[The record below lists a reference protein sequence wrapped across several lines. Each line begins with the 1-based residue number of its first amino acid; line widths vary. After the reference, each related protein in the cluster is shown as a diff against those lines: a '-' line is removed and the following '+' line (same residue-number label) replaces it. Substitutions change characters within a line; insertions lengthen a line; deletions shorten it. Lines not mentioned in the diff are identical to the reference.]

1 LERLIFDAKSSLN
14 APEDAWIV
22 STPNKPCTLSSKFA
36 LKTETGVQLL
46 EPLRF
51 QPAYADGST
60 KPCHD
65 VSFGISSARPEP
77 AVMNP
82 SPSVFKP
89 VLAGL
94 LITLAQI
101 FVAVV
106 LIAPEGP
113 LAYRY
118 DTLIQHDSYWFAN
131 IVDRGYETTVPPS
144 NHKMMEVSN
153 VAFFPAYPVIASLLR
168 SALHLSTFEAL
179 LVTAQTAAWGFWTY
193 FFLFCERWN
202 ISPLLQFFGAL
213 AILAHP
219 TAFFLVAGY
228 SESLFMM
235 ALFGF
240 MYWSGAEGRTAKF
253 IAALH
258 GILMSATR
266 IVGIL
271 CSAYPVVQAIF
282 KNGGRGLTNI
292 RSWPS
297 RFTPSVVLTGAA
309 MLGAGSFFF
318 YCLLRW
324 GRWDMYLL
332 TQRSGWA
339 IIPDYLAV
347 LKGESYRWFV
357 PALNNPTEASQM
369 TMTLGGVTLL
379 AVMLA
384 ELLPIIRRNLAWTT
398 RAGFYFCAVVIYY
411 ISVSGVASVGMES
424 MLRYEFCVH
433 ALIVLAI
440 VHFLHQLPTPPL
452 LVRAFGMAA
461 IALLSA
467 AGLSVQGW
475 YVWNFT
481 RGNWVA

>member
-1 LERLIFDAKSSLN
+1 M
-14 APEDAWIV
+14 
-22 STPNKPCTLSSKFA
+22 
-36 LKTETGVQLL
+36 
-46 EPLRF
+46 RF
-51 QPAYADGST
+51 QPAQADGST
-60 KPCHD
+60 KPCHAD
-65 VSFGISSARPEP
+65 SFGISSARPKP
-77 AVMNP
+77 VVMN
-82 SPSVFKP
+82 STLSVIRP

-94 LITLAQI
+94 LLTLAQI

-106 LIAPEGP
+106 LMAPEGP
-113 LAYRY
+113 LSYRY

-144 NHKMMEVSN
+144 DHKMMEVSN
-153 VAFFPAYPVIASLLR
+153 VAFFPAYPAIAALLR
-168 SALHLSTFEAL
+168 YGLHLSTYDAL

-193 FFLFCERWN
+193 FFLFCARWN

-240 MYWSGAEGRTAKF
+240 MYWSTAEGRTAKF
-253 IAALH
+253 LAALH

-271 CSAYPVVQAIF
+271 CSTFPIVQAIF
-282 KNGGRGLTNI
+282 KNGGRGLTKI
-292 RSWPS
+292 RSWAG
-297 RFTPSVVLTGAA
+297 RFTPAILLAGAA
-309 MLGAGSFFF
+309 MLGAVSFFF
-318 YCLLRW
+318 YCLVRW
-324 GRWDMYLL
+324 GRWDLYLL

-347 LKGESYRWFV
+347 FKGASYRWLV
-357 PALNNPTEASQM
+357 PALDNPTEASQL
-369 TMTLGGVTLL
+369 TMTLGGVTLV
-379 AVMLA
+379 AAMLG
-384 ELLPIIRRNLAWTT
+384 ELVPIVRRNFAWTT
-398 RAGFYFCAVVIYY
+398 RAGFYFCAAVIYY

-424 MLRYEFCVH
+424 MLRYQFCVH
-433 ALIVLAI
+433 TLIVLAI

>member
-1 LERLIFDAKSSLN
+1 MNSKPSAFRPLILALF
-14 APEDAWIV
+14 V
-22 STPNKPCTLSSKFA
+22 TLMQ
-36 LKTETGVQLL
+36 V
-46 EPLRF
+46 
-51 QPAYADGST
+51 
-60 KPCHD
+60 
-65 VSFGISSARPEP
+65 
-77 AVMNP
+77 
-82 SPSVFKP
+82 
-89 VLAGL
+89 
-94 LITLAQI
+94 

-113 LAYRY
+113 LSVRY

-131 IVDRGYETTVPPS
+131 IVDRGYETTVPPV
-144 NHKMMEVSN
+144 NRKMMEVSN
-153 VAFFPAYPVIASLLR
+153 VAFFPAYPAIAGVLHHL
-168 SALHLSTFEAL
+168 LHLSLYKAL
-179 LVTAQTAAWGFWTY
+179 LITAQMAAFGFWSY
-193 FFLFCERWN
+193 FFLFCDRWKV
-202 ISPLLQFFGAL
+202 SPVLQFFGAL

-240 MYWSGAEGRTAKF
+240 MYWSNGEGRAAKWL
-253 IAALH
+253 AALH
-258 GILMSATR
+258 GFLMSATR
-266 IVGIL
+266 IVGIP
-271 CSAYPVVQAIF
+271 CAAYPVVQDVF
-282 KNGGRGLTNI
+282 RNGWGGLTDV
-292 RSWPS
+292 RSWLK
-297 RFTPSVVLTGAA
+297 RYGASVLVTFGAT
-309 MLGAGSFFF
+309 LGAGSFFL

-324 GRWDMYLL
+324 GRWDLYLL
-332 TQRSGWA
+332 TQHSGWA
-339 IIPDYLAV
+339 IIPDYLAIF
-347 LKGESYRWFV
+347 KPASYRWLV

-369 TMTLGGVTLL
+369 TMTLGGMLLL
-379 AVMLA
+379 AVMLC
-384 ELLPIIRRNLAWTT
+384 ELVPIIRRNFAWTS
-398 RAGFYFCAVVIYY
+398 RVGFYFCAVVIYFV
-411 ISVSGVASVGMES
+411 SVSGVASVEMES